1 MNLVNSDWLSLNLK
15 NKNLSILDC
24 SWHLPGTNRNGKEEF
39 FKERIPGAI
48 FFDIDYFS
56 DENSEYPHT
65 LINKDTFSKKVSEIG
80 VKNTDHVICY
90 DALGI
95 FSSARVCWMFK
106 QFGHQEV
113 SILDGGLKNWKL
125 KNLEIENSDYKKKEI
140 SNYIAVKEPNNVKY
154 FDDIKK
160 NITNHSFQL
169 VDARPA
175 GRYEG
180 SSPEPR
186 PELQSG
192 SIEGSKNIPFS
203 DLIDQKTGCLKSR
216 EDLKKIFEEKRIS
229 NNEDIT
235 FSCGSGVAAAI
246 AGAAYNQVFD
256 KEFSIYDGSWT
267 EWALKNKLLK

>member
-1 MNLVNSDWLSLNLK
+1 MNLVNSDWLSQNIK

-39 FKERIPGAI
+39 LKERIPGAI

-95 FSSARVCWMFK
+95 FSSARVCWMFR

-192 SIEGSKNIPFS
+192 SIKGSKNIPFS
-203 DLIDQKTGCLKSR
+203 DLIDPKTGCLKSK

>member
-1 MNLVNSDWLSLNLK
+1 MNLVNSDWLSQNLK

-39 FKERIPGAI
+39 LKERIPRAI

-125 KNLEIENSDYKKKEI
+125 KNLEIENSEYKKKEI

-186 PELQSG
+186 PQLQSG

-203 DLIDQKTGCLKSR
+203 DLIDPKTGCLKSK

-246 AGAAYNQVFD
+246 AGTAYNQVFD